1 MNKKDHKTIVNTA
14 QRTGRL
20 KRTFLVMGVGLALV
34 FTVFASLVG
43 LNKSAQA
50 VGSNTILLKVLEA
63 NLETCYSDTY
73 MKKEIA
79 VAKYSS
85 ASDLLTLTGSTDKV
99 VLLPNNVGNSVK
111 KSLITCEQLFK
122 GADGMPG
129 LVSLAGKGEPSLDN
143 MGFEV
148 KSDQNVK
155 EQCISFTYTYY
166 DEALL
171 PAGPV
176 ETNQVCT
183 NVENGEQI
191 KQAPNSHRFYT
202 KGESSGPLSL
212 QISKENPGRVDFVKE
227 GRSRPVDHITVSS
240 ITKWS
245 KLQEA
250 FNGKVGK
257 AVENDA
263 RAEKLTATKTYS
275 SNDSSNTDY
284 AYRVNNA
291 KLHALRFFTGNSEAN
306 FVSTRLTEGE
316 LYSLHISYVND
327 AARNNSQ
334 FVYDGCFPTKDEAT
348 MGGNYAVPSGDQ
360 WCRVKR
366 EAAQSVSGAY
376 NIVADRNVARLKGQL
391 FPAVL
396 NGLMNLDYDA
406 IRKEGVTIG
415 TIGEGGIID
424 AGIVEDNNTPPSDV
438 QEDGIEPCYAAAA
451 SLGWIICPVIQGV
464 GSAVSGIYDKI
475 VVPFLTIDASLLSSD
490 DGSTSTY
497 SGWKIF
503 RDFANIVFV
512 IMFLVVILAQVTGV
526 GVSNYNVK
534 KILPR
539 LIIVAVLVNLSFV
552 ICQIAVDLSNILGS
566 GSEQLLANM
575 ADQVN
580 PNGKISYEL
589 DQIINSIL
597 ATILTVGGVVGAGT
611 IAFAPSMF
619 GIWILPLLL
628 VLLTCFI
635 GVLFFFVTLGVRQAG
650 IIILVVIA
658 PLAIVCYA
666 LPNTKKMFDRWRKM
680 FISLLVVYP
689 VCGLLMGG
697 AKFAS
702 ALLVSAGLSTGV
714 SGGEEGATLTLGD
727 SGFIYMLIAMLVSV
741 IPFFFIPSLVRSSM
755 GAMGNLGAKI
765 AGFGDRV
772 SGLAN
777 RGIRGS
783 TRFREHQADARQ
795 EYERRVRA
803 GRDSR
808 ITGSADSVLRRLDA
822 KRTNRDDPNDL
833 SGLSAR
839 ERRLYQQAAYRK
851 ARAMGRSDRTE
862 AEDMQNL
869 VNSQRTAL
877 AAGGLRRQAL
887 QDTLANEAREKEISE
902 LDNALTNGNLDGI
915 EANNLGSI
923 DSNGKLITVDKN
935 GNAIAGV
942 EKSLA
947 AALLRYQERLNS
959 NPSDRDA
966 RVKMQVITRRIMAY
980 GDKGQTTVANS
991 LRGQA
996 FDANG
1001 NSTRTEAL
1009 RRMSEDIARNGQ
1021 WMGKLKDSDNGAWR
1035 LIGDAANASAT
1046 LGNRASYN
1054 AVGDDKLSSALIP
1067 DLSDGFFDSVE
1078 SAIGA
1083 GDYNGAEGMAKLEAM
1098 DRAFQEAMADPR
1110 VSARIKADKQK
1121 RINEIRQAIY
1131 DHKARQWAGQ
1141 NNVPVPSANQTR
1153 AERQET
1159 LNNLRN
1165 AYGEVNGRFRPLRA
1179 GQEFRVPRTVSP
1191 VPQGFTEAGI
1201 WVGGGSGPTQQQQ
1214 IAYEEW
1220 AREAASIERYNAQID
1235 AENNS

>member
-111 KSLITCEQLFK
+111 KSRITCEQLFK

-316 LYSLHISYVND
+316 LYSLYISYVND

-727 SGFIYMLIAMLVSV
+727 SGFIYMLIAMLVSI

>member
-1 MNKKDHKTIVNTA
+1 MNKKDYKTIVNTA
-14 QRTGRL
+14 QRAGKLNRA
-20 KRTFLVMGVGLALV
+20 FLVMGVGLALV

-43 LNKSAQA
+43 LSKSAQA
-50 VGSNTILLKVLEA
+50 ADSNTILLKVLEA

-143 MGFEV
+143 MGFEA
-148 KSDQNVK
+148 KPDQNVK

-183 NVENGEQI
+183 NVEDGEQI
-191 KQAPNSHRFYT
+191 KQAPNGHRFYT

-212 QISKENPGRVDFVKE
+212 QIPKENPGRVDFVKE
-227 GRSRPVDHITVSS
+227 GRSRPVGYITVSS

-250 FNGKVGK
+250 FNGRVGK

-275 SNDSSNTDY
+275 GNDSSNTDY
-284 AYRVNNA
+284 AYRINNA

-306 FVSTRLTEGE
+306 FISTRLTEGE
-316 LYSLHISYVND
+316 LYSLYISYVND

-348 MGGNYAVPSGDQ
+348 MGGNYAVPSGNQ
-360 WCRVKR
+360 WCRVER
-366 EAAQSVSGAY
+366 EAAQSVSGTY
-376 NIVADRNVARLKGQL
+376 NIVADRNIARLKGQL

-396 NGLMNLDYDA
+396 NGIMNLDYDA
-406 IRKEGVTIG
+406 IRNEGITIG

-424 AGIVEDNNTPPSDV
+424 AGVVEDNNTPPSDV

-464 GSAVSGIYDKI
+464 GDAVSGIYQNN
-475 VVPFLTIDASLLSSD
+475 VEPFLTINASLLSSD
-490 DGSTSTY
+490 GSSTSTY
-497 SGWKIF
+497 DGWKIF
-503 RDFANIVFV
+503 RGFANIVFV
-512 IMFLVVILAQVTGV
+512 ILFLIVILAQVTGI
-526 GVSNYNVK
+526 GISNYNIK

-539 LIIVAVLVNLSFV
+539 LIIVAILVNLSFV
-552 ICQIAVDLSNILGS
+552 ICQIGVDISNILGS
-566 GSEQLLANM
+566 GSERLLADM
-575 ADQVN
+575 ADSVN
-580 PNGKISYEL
+580 PTGKIGYEL
-589 DQIINSIL
+589 DDYISTIF
-597 ATILTVGGVVGAGT
+597 ATIFTAGAVGGGVVLA
-611 IAFAPSMF
+611 ASMF
-619 GIWILPLLL
+619 GVWILPLLL
-628 VLLTCFI
+628 ILLTCLVS
-635 GVLFFFVTLGVRQAG
+635 VLFFFITLGVRQAG
-650 IIILVVIA
+650 VIILVVIA

-666 LPNTKKMFDRWRKM
+666 LPNTKRLFDRWRKM
-680 FISLLVVYP
+680 FVGLLVVYP
-689 VCGLLMGG
+689 ICGLLMGG

-702 ALLVSAGLSTGV
+702 ALLISAGLKTGTTDEN
-714 SGGEEGATLTLGD
+714 GTLTIGD
-727 SGFIYMLIAMLVSV
+727 GGFIYMLIAMLVSV
-741 IPFFFIPSLVRSSM
+741 VPFFFIPGLVRSSM
-755 GAMGNLGAKI
+755 AAMGNLGAKI

-1083 GDYNGAEGMAKLEAM
+1083 GDYNDAEGMAKLEAM